1 MKFLKKIGIS
11 LLAVTS
17 ITVLY
22 ADAQNCPG
30 IESPDG
36 RQALLKDIPP
46 GPTIYAIPDNCKL
59 TDPKFVQKK
68 AEEGRKLYLSTKI
81 ANCVACH
88 CAPNATGCG
97 DVGPDLTGY
106 MNTLFKAE
114 YIGGQKKDIQWLF
127 QRVADFRVQIP
138 PEFKDNPYFNTMT
151 VNLTTGALTYDQVCA
166 ITAYLMT
173 LK

>member
-1 MKFLKKIGIS
+1 MKILKNFIASAAVVGSMFIS
-11 LLAVTS
+11 SGFAG
-17 ITVLY
+17 
-22 ADAQNCPG
+22 DCPG

-36 RQALLKDIPP
+36 KKVMLKDIPP
-46 GPTIYAIPDNCKL
+46 GPRVYAIPDNCKL
-59 TDPKFVQKK
+59 TNPKFVQKK
-68 AEEGRKLYLSTKI
+68 AAEGRKLFLSRKI

-88 CAPNATGCG
+88 CAPNAPGCG

-127 QRVADFRVQIP
+127 QRVADYRVQIP
-138 PEFKDNPYFNTMT
+138 PEFKNNPYFNTMT